1 MDKLEELQAIQDA
14 YKLIH
19 TATHELAHGVTSIYT
34 IAHHAEKHLS
44 DRAAELLR
52 EEAVAA

>member
-1 MDKLEELQAIQDA
+1 MDKLKELQAIQDA

-19 TATHELAHGVTSIYT
+19 TATNELAHGVNSIYAIT
-34 IAHHAEKHLS
+34 LHAEKHLS

-52 EEAVAA
+52 EEVVAA